1 MSLRH
6 LPHLTLL
13 AGDRMAAL
21 FDPCSGAV
29 AARSEKKKKKKKKKE
44 RAGSWDRVSVVGTET
59 NQT

>member
-1 MSLRH
+1 
-6 LPHLTLL
+6 
-13 AGDRMAAL
+13 MAAL

-29 AARSEKKKKKKKKKE
+29 AARSEKKKKKKKKE